1 MNILI
6 IDNSVAFTGAMK
18 CAMNEAELL
27 SAEHTFTFVI
37 PEKSNLKSQLTSK
50 GYKVHTLP
58 ILELK
63 RSLSAII
70 FYLPVLLV
78 NTFRLRRILR
88 TERIDA
94 VQVNDFYN
102 MLGIMVKAFG
112 YKGKL
117 LTYVRFLPSTQHK
130 TLRKIWIRLAKRY
143 ADKIICVSDA
153 VLNQLPAHLKIVR
166 LYDAVNLQE
175 KLPTKQYN
183 ETIELTNI
191 LYLANYI
198 TGKGHEDAIAAFEHA
213 YKANPNIRLKCIGGD
228 MGLAKNK
235 AYKKYLRQYVA
246 DRKLEGVITF
256 SAFTNDIEQEIKN
269 ADILLNFSRAESF
282 SMTCM
287 EAAFYGTALIA
298 TKCGGPEEIIAANE
312 TGILVPFD
320 RQEMGQAIVRL
331 ANDKALRKL
340 NAENGKQYVR
350 EKFAPEKF
358 IQQYNAILNEQQQAA
373 YKPVTVL
380 FLVPY
385 PIRHA
390 PSQRFRVELY
400 EPYLREAFI
409 QYRIAGFMDEQ
420 TWDLLYKK
428 GSALQKAFGIIKG
441 YLRRI
446 KHVLLDVHA
455 YDYVFVHREAAP
467 LGPPIFEWIIARL
480 WRKKMI
486 YDYDDAIWI
495 PNTSTENKMAAWLK
509 ANWKVKYICKWSYK
523 VVGGNDYLC
532 NYARQVNT
540 NVVRIPTCVDM
551 ERVHNKVKVH
561 HSGKVIVGW
570 TGSHS
575 TLAYLDE
582 IIPVLRELQ
591 EELPFSFLVI
601 ANKKPELNLKDWQFM
616 SWHETTEV
624 EDLLKMD
631 IGIMP
636 LQADAW
642 SEGKCGFKLIQ
653 YLSLGIPAVASPV
666 GVNKDIIEQGKNG
679 YLCNNTAEWKE
690 ALKAL
695 IKDANLRQNMGMV
708 GHDKMRREY
717 SIQSQKDKFLG
728 LFHN

>member
-1 MNILI
+1 MNVLI

-37 PEKSNLKSQLTSK
+37 PERSNLKEQLTAK
-50 GYKVHTLP
+50 GYRVYTLP
-58 ILELK
+58 MLELK
-63 RSLSAII
+63 RSFSAII
-70 FYLPVLLV
+70 LYLPVLLL
-78 NTFRLRRILR
+78 NTFRLWRILKK
-88 TERIDA
+88 EQIDA

-102 MLGIMVKAFG
+102 MLGIMAKAFG

-130 TLRKIWIRLAKRY
+130 TLRKIWIKLAKRY
-143 ADKIICVSDA
+143 ADKIVCVSDA
-153 VLNQLPAHLKIVR
+153 VLHQLPAHPKIVR

-175 KLPTKQYN
+175 KLSAKQYD
-183 ETIELTNI
+183 ETTGLTNI

-198 TGKGHEDAIAAFEHA
+198 AGKGHEDAIAAFEQA

-228 MGLAKNK
+228 MGLTKNK
-235 AYKKYLRQYVA
+235 AYKKQLQQYVA
-246 DRKLEGVITF
+246 DKKLEPVIAF
-256 SAFTNDIEQEIKN
+256 SEFTTDIEREIKS
-269 ADILLNFSRAESF
+269 ADILLNFSKAESF

-298 TKCGGPEEIIAANE
+298 TRCGGPEEIIAANE
-312 TGILVPFD
+312 TGILVPFS
-320 RQEMGQAIVRL
+320 RQEMGQAIIRL

-340 NAENGKQYVR
+340 YAENGKQYVR
-350 EKFAPEKF
+350 KKFAPEKF
-358 IQQYNAILNEQQQAA
+358 VQQYNAILNEQQQAE
-373 YKPVTVL
+373 YKPVKVL

-385 PIRHA
+385 PVRHA

-400 EPYLREAFI
+400 EPYLREAFM
-409 QYRIAGFMDEQ
+409 QYKIAGFMDEQ
-420 TWDLLYKK
+420 TWNLLYKN
-428 GSALQKAFGIIKG
+428 GAALQKAFGIIKG

-467 LGPPIFEWIIARL
+467 LGPPIFEWIIAKV

-495 PNTSTENKMAAWLK
+495 PNTSAENKMAAWLK

-532 NYARQVNT
+532 NYARQVNA
-540 NVVRIPTCVDM
+540 NVILIPTCVDM
-551 ERVHNKVKVH
+551 KRVHNKIKIH
-561 HSGKVIVGW
+561 HSGKPIVGW

-575 TLAYLDE
+575 TLAYLDAVM
-582 IIPVLRELQ
+582 PVLKELQ
-591 EELPFSFLVI
+591 EELEFSFLVI
-601 ANKKPELNLKDWQFM
+601 ANKKPEFDLKDWQFLP
-616 SWHETTEV
+616 WDETTEV
-624 EDLLKMD
+624 DDLLKMD

-653 YLSLGIPAVASPV
+653 YLSLCIPAVASPV
-666 GVNKDIIEQGKNG
+666 GVNKVIIEQGSNG
-679 YLCNNTAEWKE
+679 YLCNNAAEWKE
-690 ALKAL
+690 ALRAL
-695 IKDANLRQNMGMV
+695 INNIALRQGMGIA
-708 GHDKMRREY
+708 GHDKMLREY
-717 SIQSQKDKFLG
+717 SIQSQTDKFIG